1 MKSSSCACGPG
12 VKDSGCHR
20 YPILVCTRR
29 PDRLGRV
36 RGWIFSFDYFPR
48 IASQK
53 QNYWVKG
60 HQRFLPLW
68 EFPASVLRPGY
79 HVLFFPAPVPSLLS
93 LSLNTATPLYTHGG
107 APHPRPTLP
116 PPSSLTVSEDRLVG
130 PLHFEA
136 LLQGYN
142 EGMTGTFKTSEKVQ
156 KL

>member
-68 EFPASVLRPGY
+68 DSQRQFSGPATMFFFSLPQSLPYSPFLSTLPPLSTPMGVLPIQDQPY
-79 HVLFFPAPVPSLLS
+79 PLPPLS
-93 LSLNTATPLYTHGG
+93 LSL
-107 APHPRPTLP
+107 
-116 PPSSLTVSEDRLVG
+116 
-130 PLHFEA
+130 
-136 LLQGYN
+136 
-142 EGMTGTFKTSEKVQ
+142 KTDSWVHCILKHCSKDIMRE
-156 KL
+156 

>member
-1 MKSSSCACGPG
+1 MKSSSWTCGPG

-36 RGWIFSFDYFPR
+36 GGWIFSFDYFPR

-53 QNYWVKG
+53 QDYWVKG
-60 HQRFLPLW
+60 HQSFLPLW
-68 EFPASVLRPGY
+68 DSQRQFSGLATVF
-79 HVLFFPAPVPSLLS
+79 FFPCPNPFSTLLFSQHCHPSL
-93 LSLNTATPLYTHGG
+93 
-107 APHPRPTLP
+107 HPWGCSPSKTNPT
-116 PPSSLTVSEDRLVG
+116 PPSSLTVSEDRLMG

-142 EGMTGTFKTSEKVQ
+142 KGMTGTFKTREKVQ